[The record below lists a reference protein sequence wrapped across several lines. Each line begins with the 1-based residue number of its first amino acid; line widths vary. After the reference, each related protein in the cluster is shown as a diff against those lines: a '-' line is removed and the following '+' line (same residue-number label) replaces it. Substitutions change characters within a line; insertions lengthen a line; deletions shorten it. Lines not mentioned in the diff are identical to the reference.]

1 MLAVVWAIKKC
12 RIYLLGKVFVIQTDH
27 KPLTSILDKQG
38 LNDIANPRLQ
48 RMREKILVYKFTTE
62 WIKGKENSLADALSR
77 HPTER
82 EEENDEPH
90 LISRVEIRHKDVVLS
105 EIQEKAR
112 GDAEYQKLIE
122 GILNG
127 FF

>member
-12 RIYLLGKVFVIQTDH
+12 HIYLLGKVFVIQTDH

-62 WIKGKENSLADALSR
+62 WIKGKENSLWQMLY
-77 HPTER
+77 P
-82 EEENDEPH
+82 
-90 LISRVEIRHKDVVLS
+90 V
-105 EIQEKAR
+105 IQLK
-112 GDAEYQKLIE
+112 GKKKMMNLT
-122 GILNG
+122 
-127 FF
+127 